1 MHNQNSKKMKE
12 FIIDNLLSRMP
23 EERIVVENDLV
34 LATYKGNETIKS
46 TPEKYEHAAIIV
58 CTAGHCSLKINL
70 ENYDVEAPS
79 LITVMPGQIVEAVSM
94 SDDLSAI
101 VIALSK
107 RFIDMV
113 NLPGWQQNY
122 IAMYNNP
129 VQRLDEKQV
138 NMMRFFFTILHH
150 AASDEDNPF
159 RLQVIE
165 NMIRV
170 FYYGGISRMQP
181 HDPASSTYKNSI
193 VERFMTLVREHY
205 REERLIG
212 YYADRLCI
220 TPKYLS
226 KVVKEHTG
234 RSAGEWIERHV
245 ILEARAMLQSS
256 DMTIQQ
262 ISSSLNFPNQSFFG
276 KYFKRVTG
284 ISPKQYRNKR

>member
-1 MHNQNSKKMKE
+1 MKD
-12 FIIDNLLSRMP
+12 FIIDNLLSKMP
-23 EERIVVENDLV
+23 EEQIIVGNDLV
-34 LATYKGNETIKS
+34 LATYKGRDSLKS
-46 TPEKYEHAAIIV
+46 SPEKYEHAAIIV
-58 CTAGHCSLKINL
+58 CTAGHCDLKVNL

-79 LITVMPGQIVEAVSM
+79 LITIMPGQIVEPIST
-94 SDDLSAI
+94 SDNFSAI
-101 VIALSK
+101 VIAFSK
-107 RFIDMV
+107 RFIDMI

-122 IAMYNNP
+122 MTMYNNP
-129 VQRLDEKQV
+129 VQPLDSTQV
-138 NMMRFFFTILHH
+138 NMMRLFFTVLHH
-150 AASDEDNPF
+150 AASDEENPF

-170 FYYGGISRMQP
+170 FYYGGISRMKQR
-181 HDPASSTYKNSI
+181 DTSSPSYKNGI
-193 VERFMTLVREHY
+193 VERFMELVRQHY

-212 YYADRLCI
+212 YYADKLCI

-226 KVVKEHTG
+226 KVIKEHTG

-276 KYFKRVTG
+276 KYFKRITG
-284 ISPKQYRNKR
+284 VSPKQYRNKQ

>member
-1 MHNQNSKKMKE
+1 MKE
-12 FIIDNLLSRMP
+12 FIINNLLSRTP
-23 EERIVVENDLV
+23 EERIVVGNDLALV
-34 LATYKGNETIKS
+34 TYKGAENIKA
-46 TPEKYEHAAIIV
+46 TPEKYDHAAIVV
-58 CTAGHCSLKINL
+58 CSAGECSLKINL
-70 ENYDVEAPS
+70 EQYDVEAPS
-79 LITVMPGQIVEAVSM
+79 LITIMPGQIVEPIST
-94 SDDLSAI
+94 SKNFSAI
-101 VIALSK
+101 AISLSK
-107 RFIDMV
+107 RFIDMI

-122 IAMYNNP
+122 LQMYNHP
-129 VQRLDEKQV
+129 VQMLDDNQV
-138 NMMRFFFTILHH
+138 NMMRIFFTVLHH

-170 FYYGGISRMQP
+170 FYYGGISRMKP
-181 HDPASSTYKNSI
+181 SEAAAPSYKNSI
-193 VERFMTLVREHY
+193 VERFMELVRENY

-226 KVVKEHTG
+226 KIVKEHTG

-262 ISSSLNFPNQSFFG
+262 ISASLNFPNQSFFG

-284 ISPKQYRNKR
+284 MSPKEYRNKR